1 VTRIASRVQRLEA
14 RTRSLPAPDPRL
26 TVLVARLDSGEPID
40 AFSDDELG
48 YIIAAGASAG
58 DMTTLT
64 DGELLLIIAAD
75 DNIGRRQRLQSAG
88 TAREET

>member
-14 RTRSLPAPDPRL
+14 RTRALPAPDPRL

-64 DGELLLIIAAD
+64 DGELLLIIAAAD
-75 DNIGRRQRLQSAG
+75 SIERRQRVQSAG